1 MLLLDIYNTFIRHG
15 WPDHF
20 DKEECRNELL
30 GLEKKK
36 DAEERKRMDEM
47 NPDAGLFG

>member
-1 MLLLDIYNTFIRHG
+1 
-15 WPDHF
+15 
-20 DKEECRNELL
+20 L